1 MYELRARV
9 RRQCCKHQIAIFTIA
24 DTSPDLDQFMI
35 VQGLPEFADDPAS
48 QAALADQHQRVQGVP
63 QATQVFFLAIRECH
77 PLIIGPQPGIR
88 S

>member
-1 MYELRARV
+1 MDQFRTGV
-9 RRQCCKHQIAIFTIA
+9 RGQGAKYQIAIFAIA

-35 VQGLPEFADDPAS
+35 VQRLPEFADDAFG
-48 QAALADQHQRVQGVP
+48 QAALADQHERVQGVP

-77 PLIIGPQPGIR
+77 QLIIGPHPGIR